1 MKVLVFTTQ
10 FHLLS
15 GAERLAIELAVDL
28 NRKSVCTDVLSLY
41 DNSPQGADQKARELL
56 TLGVPSVKFLGVP
69 VNPSIS
75 VVARAIFKLRKIIL
89 ENGYDIVE
97 TSQLSPA
104 VIAAWATL
112 GTRCRHVGG
121 VHAVFRR
128 GFRESLQLRI
138 WRFTAWLLRS
148 SRYYAISCY
157 VANCWSRFTSLDRS
171 LVHVVYNSIND
182 AAFDAKSDRIN
193 VNRELDLPEFSRIVI
208 FVGRLDQFK
217 GIDTVIAALGP
228 VLEIENLVLL
238 VVGHAERSDPGASR
252 MLMDVMECVD
262 QEDWGRRVLFL
273 GRREDVFR
281 LMASSDVLV
290 HPARTE
296 GFGLVLA
303 EALAVG
309 LPIVASDVDGIPE
322 VLIDTDSLMVPP
334 NDPLALR
341 NSTMEVLGRSALDR
355 NVASEKGRVRAKAFR
370 TSIRSSAMLEFFLQT
385 RHRKS

>member
-28 NRKSVCTDVLSLY
+28 NRNSVSTDVLSLY
-41 DNSPQGADQKARELL
+41 DNSPQGAAQKACELL
-56 TLGVPSVKFLGVP
+56 AMGVPSVEYLEVP

-75 VVARAIFKLRKIIL
+75 VVARAIIKLRRIIL

-128 GFRESLQLRI
+128 GFRDSRQLQI

-148 SRYYAISCY
+148 SRYYAISSY
-157 VANCWSRFTSLDRS
+157 VANSWSRFTSLDRK

-182 AAFDAKSDRIN
+182 AAFDAQSDR
-193 VNRELDLPEFSRIVI
+193 VKVDREFELPEGSRIVI

-217 GIDTVIAALGP
+217 GFDTAIAAFGP

-238 VVGHAERSDPGASR
+238 FVGHAERSDPEASE
-252 MLMDVMECVD
+252 MLMAVMEKVAV
-262 QEDWGRRVLFL
+262 EGWGKRVRFL

-303 EALAVG
+303 EAMAVG
-309 LPIVASDVDGIPE
+309 LQIVASNVDGIPE
-322 VLIDTDSLMVPP
+322 VLADTDSLMVPP

-341 NSTMEVLGRSALDR
+341 DSTLEVLGKSAFER
-355 NVASEKGRVRAKAFR
+355 NAASDKGRKRAKAFR
-370 TSIRSSAMLEFFLQT
+370 TAIRTSAMLEFMSQT
-385 RHRKS
+385 SYPKT